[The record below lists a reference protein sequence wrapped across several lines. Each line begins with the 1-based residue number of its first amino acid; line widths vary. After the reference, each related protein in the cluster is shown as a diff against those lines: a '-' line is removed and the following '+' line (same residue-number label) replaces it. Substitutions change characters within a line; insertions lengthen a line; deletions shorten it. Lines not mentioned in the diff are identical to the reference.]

1 MFVCGNQV
9 WISHGQQGISIVK
22 AASRKLEITL
32 GCSLF
37 FYVVFL
43 RIKCRFILARF
54 FCPNAHKYVILQS
67 VKKVV

>member
-22 AASRKLEITL
+22 AASRKKEITL

-37 FYVVFL
+37 FMSFFL
-43 RIKCRFILARF
+43 RIKCLVYPCPF